1 MSQDDSDERLESH
14 HPTGSERVVPA
25 GKMAPWTIDQ
35 LPPPPPDRFQLR
47 RILGPGLLMVG
58 LAIGGGEWLT
68 GPALT
73 AQYGGTLMW
82 IATLS
87 ILFQVAYNLEVMRY
101 ALYCGEPIFT
111 GFFRIRP
118 GPAFW
123 TWVYLIVDFGGIW
136 PYVSANAAVPLAA
149 AFLGHLPGVLPTAYL
164 SVEQVMAESGLA
176 RSVVEEM
183 SEHPER
189 FGLSQDVAL
198 KTGLPL
204 ELVRKIELNP
214 EEFGA
219 TPSWRPFPRPF
230 TGWTGQESVDEVVG
244 RTGLAR
250 VVVEQV
256 RRNPKLFASEEE
268 VIAET
273 GLPPPIVEDMAL
285 HPGRYRSTPQWK
297 PIPRLIVDR
306 WIGPER
312 TTLNRLGYAIF
323 ISALLPLLFGGKVYN
338 TVEKVMAAKTVLV
351 LSYLTFLGVFYV
363 DWQVWV
369 EIFSGFV
376 RFGALPVV
384 DGHQI
389 TWSELV
395 KGTFGIGG
403 QQPVLDIALLAT
415 FAAIAGTGGMGNASF
430 SNYVRD
436 KGWGMGQRV
445 GAIASA
451 VGGKQISLSHQ
462 GKVFEVT
469 AESKKLWRGWRR
481 VTIRDQLG
489 IWFVGCILGMGIP
502 ALLSLQFVAGRQ
514 VRGDSLAA
522 MTAEGIV
529 QQTGAPIFW
538 FLTLLCGFLV
548 LGPSQTGSVDTFV
561 RRWTDLI
568 WTASGRA
575 RNLGDEKVKYV
586 YYSLMVAYALWGV
599 VALTL
604 IPDRMMIVKVVGV
617 PLNFGLG
624 FSALHTLAVNCAFLP
639 RELRPNW
646 FMRLCLLACGVFFI
660 GIAFFASAGVLRD
673 LGVLR

>member
-1 MSQDDSDERLESH
+1 M
-14 HPTGSERVVPA
+14 
-25 GKMAPWTIDQ
+25 
-35 LPPPPPDRFQLR
+35 
-47 RILGPGLLMVG
+47 
-58 LAIGGGEWLT
+58 
-68 GPALT
+68 
-73 AQYGGTLMW
+73 
-82 IATLS
+82 
-87 ILFQVAYNLEVMRY
+87 
-101 ALYCGEPIFT
+101 
-111 GFFRIRP
+111 
-118 GPAFW
+118 
-123 TWVYLIVDFGGIW
+123 DFGGIW

-149 AFLGHLPGVLPTAYL
+149 AFLGHLPGALPTDYL
-164 SVEQVMAESGLA
+164 SVDQVATESGLA
-176 RSVVEEM
+176 RSVVQEM
-183 SEHPER
+183 SEYPER
-189 FGLSQDVAL
+189 FGLPRDVVI
-198 KTGLPL
+198 KTGLPA
-204 ELVRKIELNP
+204 ELVQEMELNP
-214 EEFGA
+214 ERFGA
-219 TPSWRPFPRPF
+219 TPYWRPFPRPL
-230 TGWTGQESVDEVVG
+230 TGWSGQESVSEVVE
-244 RTGLAR
+244 RTGLSP

-256 RRNPKLFASEEE
+256 RRNRKLFASEEE

-273 GLPPPIVEDMAL
+273 GLPPPIVKDMAL
-285 HPGRYRSTPQWK
+285 RPERYRSTSQWK
-297 PIPRLIVDR
+297 PIPRLVSDR

-312 TTLNRLGYAIF
+312 RTLNWLGYAIF
-323 ISALLPLLFGGKVYN
+323 ISALLPLVFGGKVYN
-338 TVEKVMAAKTVLV
+338 TVEKMMAAKTALV
-351 LSYLTFLGVFYV
+351 LSYLTFLGIFYV
-363 DWQVWV
+363 DWHVWV

-415 FAAIAGTGGMGNASF
+415 FAAIAGSGGMGNASF

-451 VGGKQISLSHQ
+451 IGGKKISLSHQ

-469 AESKKLWRGWRR
+469 AKSKELWRGWRR

-489 IWFVGCILGMGIP
+489 IWLVGCLLGMGIP

-548 LGPSQTGSVDTFV
+548 LGPSQTGAVDTFV

-575 RNLGDEKVKYV
+575 RSMGDEKAKYV
-586 YYSLMVAYALWGV
+586 YYSLMAAYALWGI

-617 PLNFGLG
+617 PMNFGLG
-624 FSALHTLAVNCAFLP
+624 FSALHTLVVNRRLLP
-639 RELRPNW
+639 RELQPNW
-646 FMRLCLLACGVFFI
+646 FMRLCLVACGIFFI
-660 GIAFFASAGVLRD
+660 GIACFASAGVLRD
-673 LGVLR
+673 LGVVR